1 MACCATPLT
10 LERTPYGWT
19 QHATYSHPDLHDELV
34 DELVAVPSPFAHHV
48 STESV
53 TFTFLLLGDQNAGKS
68 TFLHCFTHSGDKDWL
83 QLASYLP
90 ILSSSFLNAALTPHG
105 PSGDVP
111 MDEPPFIDTDV
122 GRASL
127 LLTLEDFAFFAD
139 EFRLPITVDCLAR
152 FARDGARY
160 VRSAL
165 APLVCL

>member
-127 LLTLEDFAFFAD
+127 LLTLEED
-139 EFRLPITVDCLAR
+139 EHWALPPRHHRTPAHETLRGDVFRRPSLHEPKQLP
-152 FARDGARY
+152 
-160 VRSAL
+160 
-165 APLVCL
+165 